1 MLLTPPSERFLT
13 STRGRILVLLRAAP
27 RTVEELAQAL
37 HLTANAVRA
46 HVARLERDG
55 LIRQSGVRR
64 GAGKPAALYA
74 LAPQADRIF
83 PKAYGPVLR
92 ALLDTLAERL
102 PPEAREEVA
111 RAAGHRLAAALGG
124 EADGAPVRLAP
135 AGRAERARAVL
146 SALGGQPEVEAR
158 GAASLI
164 RSQSC
169 PVAGVVSDHPEVC
182 RLIEALL
189 SVVAGVPV
197 RERCDRGDPPHCTF
211 ELVGA

>member
-1 MLLTPPSERFLT
+1 MLLTPPNERFLT
-13 STRGRILVLLRAAP
+13 STRGRLLVLLRATP

-37 HLTANAVRA
+37 HLTTNAVRA

-111 RAAGHRLAAALGG
+111 RAAGRRLAAALSGG
-124 EADGAPVRLAP
+124 ADGALARLAP
-135 AGRAERARAVL
+135 AARAERARAVL
-146 SALGGQPEVEAR
+146 SALGGQPEVEAG

-189 SVVAGVPV
+189 SEVAGVPV
-197 RERCDRGDPPHCTF
+197 RERCDRGAPPHCEF
-211 ELVGA
+211 QLQDA